1 MGTHARE
8 MTRTP
13 LQMAAFV
20 LGIIFLLI
28 GILGFIP
35 GITTGYGAM
44 RFAGHHSDAHLLG
57 LFQVSVL
64 HNIVHLLFG
73 VAGVTLARTWNGARN
88 FLIWG
93 GVIYLVLWIYG
104 LLVGRTST
112 ANFIPLNTADNWL
125 HFLLGVVMIA
135 LGIALSRRASRP
147 GRGSFP
153 I

>member
-1 MGTHARE
+1 MGAHTRE
-8 MTRTP
+8 TTRTP

-20 LGIIFLLI
+20 LGIIFLAI

-35 GITTGYGAM
+35 GITTNYGALSW
-44 RFAGHHSDAHLLG
+44 AGHHSDARLLG

-73 VAGVTLARTWNGARN
+73 IAGVTLARTWTGARN

-93 GVIYLVLWIYG
+93 GAIYLVLWIYG
-104 LLVGRTST
+104 LLISQTSP
-112 ANFIPLNTADNWL
+112 ANFIPVNTADNWL

-135 LGIALSRRASRP
+135 LGVVLSRRARARRP
-147 GRGSFP
+147 SSV

>member
-8 MTRTP
+8 LTRTP

-20 LGIIFLLI
+20 AGIVFLVV

-35 GITTGYGAM
+35 GITTNYGAM
-44 RFAGHHSDAHLLG
+44 KFAGHDSGAHLLG

-73 VAGVTLARTWNGARN
+73 VAGVTLARTWTGARN
-88 FLIWG
+88 FLVWG
-93 GVIYLVLWIYG
+93 GVIYLLLWIYG
-104 LLVGRTST
+104 LLVGRDST
-112 ANFIPLNTADNWL
+112 ANFVPLNTADNWL
-125 HFLLGVVMIA
+125 HFLLGIAMIA
-135 LGIALSRRASRP
+135 LGVLFSRRTAHT
-147 GRGSFP
+147 RGSSP